1 MQGDVEVYGL
11 DGRLLGRWK
20 ALTLP
25 VDLPLSTLSPRVGSH
40 EGAVDRAKPGL
51 DSLMRWESHPNRGW
65 GHCVLVCLILLNS
78 AGSGSAQL
86 EDVSAAYAISASTGD
101 GFLGC
106 GLSCADFN
114 GDGWD
119 DLTLSEGDGDVQLHA
134 GGPDGMEF
142 VGNLTGE
149 GTPTGVLWVD
159 IEEDGDLDLWV
170 MRSGGAIQLFVQS
183 GDGVLSEEAEL
194 RVSSRLRLDAPRLQC
209 LRL

>member
-1 MQGDVEVYGL
+1 
-11 DGRLLGRWK
+11 
-20 ALTLP
+20 
-25 VDLPLSTLSPRVGSH
+25 
-40 EGAVDRAKPGL
+40 
-51 DSLMRWESHPNRGW
+51 MRWESHFTGGW

-86 EDVSAAYAISASTGD
+86 EDVSATYAISASTGD

-170 MRSGGAIQLFVQS
+170 MRSGGAIQLFVQA

-194 RVSSRLRLDAPRLQC
+194 RGVPQIEGLMPRGCSASDYDRDGDLDVHVANYIIPVIV
-209 LRL
+209 

>member
-1 MQGDVEVYGL
+1 M
-11 DGRLLGRWK
+11 
-20 ALTLP
+20 
-25 VDLPLSTLSPRVGSH
+25 RVASQT
-40 EGAVDRAKPGL
+40 A
-51 DSLMRWESHPNRGW
+51 RGW
-65 GHCVLVCLILLNS
+65 GHCVLVCLVLLNS
-78 AGSGSAQL
+78 VGSGSAQL
-86 EDVSAAYAISASTGD
+86 EDVSATYAINASTGD

-142 VGNLTGE
+142 VGNLSGE

-170 MRSGGAIQLFVQS
+170 MRSGGFIQLFVQD
-183 GDGVLSEEAEL
+183 GDGTLSEEAEL
-194 RVSSRLRLDAPRLQC
+194 RGVPQIEGLMPRGCSASDYDRDGDLDVYVANYIIPGPGACQPASSK
-209 LRL
+209 